1 MIKKVPIHQTYKYRL
16 YRCDK
21 RDKHL
26 HQMIDIAGIIWNHCL
41 ALQKRYY
48 RRFEETFVGTVK
60 TFNHILYCLRTD
72 FLPV

>member
-1 MIKKVPIHQTYKYRL
+1 MNGTQQVARRNQNRYTNNIMIKKVPIHQTYKYRL

-41 ALQKRYY
+41 A
-48 RRFEETFVGTVK
+48 
-60 TFNHILYCLRTD
+60 
-72 FLPV
+72 